1 MRQNLD
7 IFDFE
12 LSAEEMAA
20 IDAIPQS
27 PYYDVPDEAP
37 AFIDQMPDFDQ
48 QM

>member
-1 MRQNLD
+1 M
-7 IFDFE
+7 IDFE